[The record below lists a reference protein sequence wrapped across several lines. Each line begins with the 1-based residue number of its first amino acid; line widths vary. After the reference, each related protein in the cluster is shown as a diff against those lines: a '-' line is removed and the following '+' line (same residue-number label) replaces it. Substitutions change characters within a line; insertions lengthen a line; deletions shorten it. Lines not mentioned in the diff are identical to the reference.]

1 MKEMSEVW
9 DSLTDIN
16 QAGALELIAGQRQG
30 NVVAGLLSNF
40 AEAERASQISA
51 EASGSAWRENEAY
64 LDSINGKIGQ
74 FQAAYQGLSTTILD
88 SGLAKYFIDLG
99 TSITQA
105 MQGITE
111 TLGGPGWLVGG
122 ALGAFASYQDAGIFH
137 VIDNPDT
144 FSGKEI
150 SNIFRESGPTKT
162 EIAQI
167 EQYNKNLK
175 AIQESAGKS
184 AEEVAKAKKNMANLI
199 SATDNTRMGDYLATL
214 DSAPATLDGFSKGL
228 KEVSVTSKL
237 AGLGLQALSTATN
250 MLLGMAVGA
259 FINAL
264 INGLTWLAETE
275 DRLIEKAQEANTT
288 YSESTTSLESYRQQV
303 ESLQSSL
310 SSGALSYEE
319 SKQARQELLSIQS
332 AMMEQFGK
340 EASSADLVTQ
350 AINGQT
356 DAWQKLND
364 QQLESWKLSVSQREW
379 NGKTA
384 ADLAL
389 ENMEKA
395 IEIDGWMVG
404 YSGDVEEYYRA
415 IKQAQIDLLNE
426 YSDFFE
432 IDEARNAG
440 HIGYLEAIE
449 GPSAI
454 EFERLD
460 TAAMRE
466 SYINKIREALAGK
479 ATNAEI
485 GEIEEAAV
493 QSLDTMLATLQ
504 ENANAIISEY
514 GETYDTLGYSEIRDS
529 AGLSN
534 ILDAFIAAEDAYEE
548 AFISGDEA
556 DVDAAAYAFKTALTN
571 VKSVI
576 NSDNTSDVVKNY
588 FQDLLNMS
596 SMTSEIDKLDF
607 ADELKTKLTS
617 QLKELEDVEELDLYD
632 ALLGGDESS
641 EKIKQAFN
649 DIMAAAQESN
659 IIPDDSASSIST
671 VIDLLVDLGYVSG
684 NTSDNVAKLSL
695 TFADLK
701 SSMEAAQAEAAT
713 VTEVL
718 NSQSTGTGIT
728 LENYEALI
736 AVNEDYADALE
747 YTNGVMTINA
757 EKAREIANTDIT
769 AQITKAKLAMQD
781 EARQYIENMETIEE
795 YKSRLDS
802 LYDSQGNF
810 IGENESAADALR
822 QQINSLYDS
831 SEAIQNNIDKYAIL
845 VSSLREATGAY
856 QLWQDAQSAPESG
869 DMYDD
874 TSSALKQIS
883 EGLESGKVGTQ
894 KFQTAVDFLI
904 PDDVDSEDI
913 AKIEEYKNNV
923 LSRYLTFDEDSGE
936 ALVTGV
942 SNFTQDA
949 IAAGLAEIDEDGVWK
964 VAAGKTMQDFAE
976 ALHLS
981 PEVVQAIFGELEEYG
996 GKFEWSDEFEQSLKL
1011 SVEELEAYLQDLPEA
1026 EIKANIDSIQEAES
1040 QLYDLVNG
1048 DLGEVTAEIPV
1059 NVKAQLQVQQ
1069 TKTELETRLR
1079 QLKAELAAT
1088 QDPDEQGIIY
1098 NEIVRVTEEL
1108 EKYTTIRTELE
1119 PPSQEDIEAAKEAI
1133 RQRRLTLQAELDAEL
1148 NLNVNEQD
1156 PQKIENLRSQISS
1169 LGQMDAQIDILSN
1182 SANWEEGKTE
1192 VDADKADLEN
1202 NPATVD
1208 ITANNSD
1215 ALWKIGNVR
1224 SSLSALDGRTATV
1237 TIRTNNVNTV
1247 TTRYNTVGNPGGARK
1262 QSGEQSVANGTAH
1275 AEGTALAS
1283 GDWGTDKR
1291 ERTLVGE
1298 LGRELVVDPHTGKWH
1313 TVGDFGPE
1321 FVDLP
1326 KDSIVFNHKQT
1337 EELLKKGYAIGRG
1350 AAMASGNAMVSGGLP
1365 ILNIQVGAGNATWSG
1380 GWGGNWSNSTS
1391 EVTNQVNQATSA
1403 TNNLNDAVENTAETV
1418 SNAADKVEEYVSELW
1433 ELYEVE
1439 TALEDIQSDTEI
1451 LETKLGLATSVA
1463 EETNLR
1469 EQIIDQYEAEQDALH
1484 NLAEARRELMRQD
1497 IDKLTEMGFEISYDP
1512 DYNKLFIANTE
1523 HINDLVG
1530 EVSGTFETA
1539 EDRENALQEATN
1551 DLRKETE
1558 DMINSLIDM
1567 NDANQD
1573 ASQSWWELL
1582 QSIQDVKEEMSES
1595 VIGIFDDY
1603 IDYMDAFELWADSSE
1618 DRVEALKRR
1627 QEELNRLYAEG
1638 YLTIQQYKDLTF
1650 DNQKEVYEEQR
1661 DAIIDIIELTE
1672 QMIEQ
1677 EVRDKI
1683 DAIEKQIE
1691 AYRELIEIRKEAL
1704 EENRDEEDH
1713 QDELNEKLEEMAR
1726 LRQQIDRLDL
1736 AAQTGDR
1743 AAAAEKVALEE
1754 QYYDLQKELADFTG
1768 DYVYDAQQEALDK
1781 ELQAF
1786 EDQKNEEIRILEES
1800 IDTQVKLY
1808 NLAIE
1813 RINQGWDALYQD
1825 LIAYNRVYGDG
1836 ISGDDSIK
1844 TAWDMATEAVKNYA
1858 YNVEAALEGI
1868 KNQGS
1873 ISNIFGN
1880 QANDIISQMKANS
1893 DAWHTASDSE
1903 KAQLEAINERL
1914 AQQLSALLGR
1924 PVVKDPG
1931 PGVWY
1936 LDQIGGEK
1944 LFDSPPSSITGT
1956 TGGSGSTSQEQQ
1968 NNANLAKVKS
1978 LVNEMKVNSSRW
1990 HSALS
1995 DDERAYYENQNKKIA
2010 SQISAILGRKL
2021 VIGGDGVWYID
2032 RLGGNRL
2039 FDVYHKGGV
2048 VGGNATS
2055 GDNEV
2060 FALLEKG
2067 EYVLN
2072 EKQQSALAKLVSLGK
2087 TLAGE
2092 TKDRLVSAVSPV
2104 TSEIGGDTFNA
2115 DFEVNF
2121 NVNDGLS
2128 ESEMKRYG
2136 ETFANMAIK
2145 KLQGAFTRS
2154 GISNN
2159 KIAFGKA

>member
-74 FQAAYQGLSTTILD
+74 FQAAFQGLSTSILD
-88 SGLAKYFIDLG
+88 SGLVKYFIDLG

-105 MQGITE
+105 MQGTTE
-111 TLGGPGWLVGG
+111 ALGGPGWLVGG

-162 EIAQI
+162 EISQI

-288 YSESTTSLESYRQQV
+288 YSENTTSLESYQQQV
-303 ESLQSSL
+303 ESLQTSL
-310 SSGALSYEE
+310 SSGTLSYEE
-319 SKQARQELLSIQS
+319 NKQARQELLSIQS

-350 AINGQT
+350 AINGQA

-364 QQLESWKLSVSQREW
+364 QQLEAWRLSVSQREW

-384 ADLAL
+384 ADLAV
-389 ENMEKA
+389 EKMEKA
-395 IEIDGWMVG
+395 IDIDGWMVG
-404 YSGDVEEYYRA
+404 YTGDVEEYYRI

-460 TAAMRE
+460 TAAMRD
-466 SYINKIREALAGK
+466 SYINKIREALSGK

-534 ILDAFIAAEDAYEE
+534 ILDTFIAAEDAYEE

-556 DVDAAAYAFKTALTN
+556 DVDAAANTFKTALSN
-571 VKSVI
+571 LRSAI
-576 NSDNTSDVVKNY
+576 NSDNTPEVVKDY
-588 FQDLLNMS
+588 FRDLIDAS
-596 SMTSEIDKLDF
+596 SMASEIDKIDF
-607 ADELKTKLTS
+607 IDDLASKFKS
-617 QLKELEDVEELDLYD
+617 QLKEFEGLDEINIYD
-632 ALLGGDESS
+632 ALLGKGDTEEVKNAFDEILDFAQDES
-641 EKIKQAFN
+641 F
-649 DIMAAAQESN
+649 
-659 IIPDDSASSIST
+659 IPDESADSISR
-671 VIDLLVDLGYVSG
+671 VIDLLVELGYVSG

-757 EKAREIANTDIT
+757 EKAREIADTDII
-769 AQITKAKLAMQD
+769 AQIAKAKLAMQD
-781 EARQYIENMETIEE
+781 EARQYIENMETIKE

-822 QQINSLYDS
+822 QQIDSLYDS

-894 KFQTAVDFLI
+894 KFQTAIDFLI

-936 ALVTGV
+936 TLVTGV

-949 IAAGLAEIDEDGVWK
+949 IEAGLAEIDEDGVWK
-964 VAAGKTMQDFAE
+964 VAAEKTMQDFAE

-1069 TKTELETRLR
+1069 TKTELEARLR
-1079 QLKAELAAT
+1079 QLKSELAAT

-1133 RQRRLTLQAELDAEL
+1133 RQQRLTLQAELDAEL

-1156 PQKIENLRSQISS
+1156 PEKIENLRSQISS

-1350 AAMASGNAMVSGGLP
+1350 AAMASGNAMVTGGLP

-1403 TNNLNDAVENTAETV
+1403 TNNLNDAVENT
-1418 SNAADKVEEYVSELW
+1418 SNAVSDAADEVEEYVSELW

-1451 LETKLGLATSVA
+1451 LEIKLGLAQNVA

-1469 EQIIDQYEAEQDALH
+1469 EQIIDQYEAEQEALH

-1650 DNQKEVYEEQR
+1650 DNQKEVYEAQR

-1743 AAAAEKVALEE
+1743 AAAAEKVSLEE
-1754 QYYDLQKELADFTG
+1754 QYYELQKDLAQLQG
-1768 DYVYDAQQEALDK
+1768 NYVYDAQQEALDK
-1781 ELQAF
+1781 ELEAF

-1956 TGGSGSTSQEQQ
+1956 TGGSGSASQEQQ
-1968 NNANLAKVKS
+1968 NNSDLAKVKS
-1978 LVNEMKVNSSRW
+1978 LVKEMRVNSSRW

-2010 SQISAILGRKL
+2010 SQVSAILGRKL
-2021 VIGGDGVWYID
+2021 VIGGDGVWYLD

-2039 FDVYHKGGV
+2039 FDIYHKGGV
-2048 VGGNATS
+2048 VGGNVTS

-2092 TKDRLVSAVSPV
+2092 TKDRLVSSVSPV
-2104 TSEIGGDTFNA
+2104 MSETGGDTFNA

-2145 KLQGAFTRS
+2145 KLQSAFTRS